1 MATIQKRTGKTGTSY
16 LIRVSAGYGS
26 DGKQIIKS
34 KTWRPSAGMTEK
46 QTERELRRVAAE
58 FEQRIENGD
67 TADTSNL
74 RLADFCKQYLD
85 LSKTSLSPTTY
96 SYYVRTIDSLIVP
109 SLGHMKLTAIR
120 PIHVQQFIQAL
131 QEPGARSDGK
141 GTLSASS
148 VRRYFTVLKSIM
160 AKAYKLGLIDRN
172 PTDTARL
179 DLPKIEEEEVE
190 VFSKDEAAHLMSCLE
205 SEPLMYRVLIHLAIV
220 TGARRGELVALKWEH
235 IDQKRK
241 TIKIVQSNYKVKG
254 GEIKTKPPK
263 TQKSTRELSIP
274 DYLISM
280 LNDLRREQMVEAL
293 KLGDA
298 WHNEGWIFTQ
308 WNGAPMYPSTPTLWF
323 SKFQERHN
331 IPHRKFHA
339 LRHTSGTLLLSSGTN
354 IKTVASRLGHTQLS
368 TTNRYL
374 HSLSE
379 SDAAAAASFETLLFE
394 PQKKEKIS
402 G

>member
-1 MATIQKRTGKTGTSY
+1 MATIQKRVGKTGISY
-16 LIRVSAGYGS
+16 LIRVSAGY
-26 DGKQIIKS
+26 DTEGKQIVKS
-34 KTWRPSAGMTEK
+34 KTWRPAAGMTEK

-67 TADTSNL
+67 IADTTNI
-74 RLADFCKQYLD
+74 RLSDFCKQYLE

-96 SYYVRTIDSLIVP
+96 SYYVRTIQSLIVP
-109 SLGHMKLTAIR
+109 SLGHMKLSAIR
-120 PIHVQQFIQAL
+120 PLHVQQFIQAL

-160 AKAYKLGLIDRN
+160 AKAYKLGLIDKN
-172 PTDTARL
+172 PTETARL
-179 DLPKIEEEEVE
+179 DLPKVEEEEVD
-190 VFSKDEAAHLMSCLE
+190 VFSKVEAAHLMSCLE

-241 TIKIVQSNYKVKG
+241 TVKIVQSNYKLKG
-254 GEIKTKPPK
+254 SEIKTKTPK
-263 TQKSTRELSIP
+263 TQKSIRELSIP
-274 DYLISM
+274 DYLIDM
-280 LNDLRREQMVEAL
+280 LNDLRREQIL
-293 KLGDA
+293 KAFELGDV
-298 WHNEGWIFTQ
+298 WQNEGWIFTQ
-308 WNGAPMYPSTPTLWF
+308 WNGKPMYPTTPTLWF
-323 SKFQERHN
+323 SKFQERNN

-379 SDAAAAASFETLLFE
+379 SDAAAAASFETLLLE
-394 PQKKEKIS
+394 PRKKEKIS

>member
-1 MATIQKRTGKTGTSY
+1 MATIQKRTGKSGTSY

-34 KTWRPSAGMTEK
+34 KTWRPAVGMTEK
-46 QTERELRRVAAE
+46 QAERELRRVAAE
-58 FEQRIENGD
+58 FERRIENGD
-67 TADTSNL
+67 IADTSNL
-74 RLADFCKQYLD
+74 RLADFCKQYLA
-85 LSKTSLSPTTY
+85 LSKTTLSPTTY
-96 SYYVRTIDSLIVP
+96 SYYVRTIDSLIIP
-109 SLGHMKLTAIR
+109 SLGHMKLTAIH

-131 QEPGARSDGK
+131 QEPSARSDGN

-160 AKAYKLGLIDRN
+160 ARAYKLGLIDRN

-179 DLPKIEEEEVE
+179 DLPKIKEEEVE
-190 VFSKDEAAHLMSCLE
+190 VFSKEEAAHLMSCLE
-205 SEPLMYRVLIHLAIV
+205 GEPLMYRVLIHLAIV

-241 TIKIVQSNYKVKG
+241 TIKIIQSNYKLKG
-254 GEIKTKPPK
+254 EEIKTKSPK
-263 TQKSTRELSIP
+263 TQKSTREMSIP

-293 KLGDA
+293 QLGDA

-308 WNGAPMYPSTPTLWF
+308 WNGEPMYPTTPTWWL

-374 HSLSE
+374 HSLAE
-379 SDAAAAASFETLLFE
+379 SDAAAAASFENLLFE
-394 PQKKEKIS
+394 PQKKEKIL